1 MRYEMML
8 PHKIRTAI
16 ERRWPVV
23 LPLGVLEY
31 HGEHMA
37 VGMDTLAVTKILEIL
52 EKDMDLVILPPFY
65 YGAAS
70 YAVEPPEGNGTLHVD
85 AETLLPFAKAMF
97 QGLLRIGFR
106 NIHVIVHHQT
116 ENFAVGMP
124 TDLAFKFAARQAI
137 FAFLEKERG
146 EGWWG
151 DPKMADYYEQQSAGD
166 DPFNWIKA
174 HPLMSPEMLGTYPFD
189 HAGKGETSL
198 LMALSPAGVD
208 PSRLADDKWYT
219 RSAGEASA
227 EFGAAGRDRI
237 VARLRTILGGRT
249 ADGGMASE
257 TPRLSG
263 SAN

>member
-8 PHKIRTAI
+8 PHHIRTAI
-16 ERRWPVV
+16 EQRWPVI

-37 VGMDTLAVTKILEIL
+37 VGMDTLAVTGILDTL
-52 EKDMDLVILPPFY
+52 EKEIDLVILPPFY

-85 AETLLPFAKAMF
+85 AETLAPLAKAIF
-97 QGLLRIGFR
+97 LGLLRIGFR

-116 ENFAVGMP
+116 ENFAAGMP

-137 FAFLEKERG
+137 FAFLEKQWG

-151 DPKMADYYEQQSAGD
+151 NDKMADYYARQSAGD

-174 HPLMSPEMLGTYPFD
+174 HPLMSPEVLDNYPFD
-189 HAGKGETSL
+189 HAGRGETSL
-198 LMALSPAGVD
+198 MMALSPEGVD
-208 PSRLADDKWYT
+208 LSRLSEDRWYA
-219 RSAGEASA
+219 RSAKEASA
-227 EFGAAGRDRI
+227 ELGRLGRDGI
-237 VARLRTILGGRT
+237 VSHLRQVLRG
-249 ADGGMASE
+249 
-257 TPRLSG
+257 
-263 SAN
+263 